1 MRNIREVLRLHFHSG
16 LSIRQIHRSTKI
28 SVGSVQSL
36 LKRAKELDLSW
47 PLDQFDDA
55 QLAQLFYP
63 TADTRASTRFQV
75 PDWGEVK
82 KQLTHKGVTKQL
94 LWEEYCQQTPNRC
107 YSYSQYCDR
116 YLNWLKKQ
124 QRSMRQH
131 HKAGDVL
138 FVDYAGKTMPI
149 VDALTGE
156 VRYAQIFVAA
166 MGASNYYY
174 AEATW
179 SQGLQDWLESHVRA
193 FTFLGGVP
201 QTVVP
206 DNLKSGVS
214 KACKYD
220 PEINPSYQQLAQH
233 YGTVI
238 LPTRPRKPKDKAK
251 VEVGVQIIERWILA
265 RLRHHTFFSLGA
277 LNQYIQALLKEV
289 NTKPFKRL
297 EGNRLE
303 WFETID
309 QPALLPLPT
318 HAYEY
323 THIKR
328 VKVNIDYHVE
338 FDQRLYSVPHELV
351 GETVELHATSKQ
363 IQLFFHHRCVATHLR
378 GYAYG
383 FTTDPQHMPKAHLAQ
398 HKVSPGSLKNQAKA
412 IGPEMLAWV
421 STQLITKDHPEQAYR
436 VCLGALGLTRQ
447 YPAERLNRAC
457 QRANHYKLYRLQ
469 QLKNILI
476 SNLDQLP
483 LEGTSATVSPTLP
496 QSHEN
501 IRGSYSFH

>member
-1 MRNIREVLRLHFHSG
+1 
-16 LSIRQIHRSTKI
+16 
-28 SVGSVQSL
+28 
-36 LKRAKELDLSW
+36 
-47 PLDQFDDA
+47 
-55 QLAQLFYP
+55 
-63 TADTRASTRFQV
+63 
-75 PDWGEVK
+75 
-82 KQLTHKGVTKQL
+82 
-94 LWEEYCQQTPNRC
+94 
-107 YSYSQYCDR
+107 
-116 YLNWLKKQ
+116 
-124 QRSMRQH
+124 MRQH
-131 HKAGDVL
+131 HTAGEAL

-149 VDALTGE
+149 VDGHTGE

-174 AEATW
+174 SEATW

-193 FTFLGGVP
+193 FEFLGGVP

-206 DNLKSGVS
+206 DNLRSGVS

-220 PEINPSYQQLAQH
+220 PDINPSYQQLAQH

-265 RLRHHTFFSLGA
+265 RLRHQTFFSLGE
-277 LNQYIQALLKEV
+277 LNQCIKALLSEV
-289 NTKPFKRL
+289 NQKPFKQL

-303 WFETID
+303 WFDKID
-309 QPALLPLPT
+309 QPALLPLPSN
-318 HAYEY
+318 AYEY

-351 GETVELHATSKQ
+351 GETVELHASSKQ
-363 IQLFFHHRCVATHLR
+363 IRLFFQNRCIATHLR
-378 GYAYG
+378 GYIYG
-383 FTTDPQHMPKAHLAQ
+383 FTTNALHMPKAHLAQ

-412 IGPEMLAWV
+412 IGSDVLEWV
-421 STQLITKDHPEQAYR
+421 NYQLTSKARPEQAYR

-447 YPAERLNRAC
+447 YPAERVNQACRYANR
-457 QRANHYKLYRLQ
+457 HKLFRLK
-469 QLKNILI
+469 QLKNIL
-476 SNLDQLP
+476 SSQLDQLP
-483 LEGTSATVSPTLP
+483 EDVILQTALP

-501 IRGSYSFH
+501 IRGPHSFH